1 MHRGPGGALAPN
13 GMLFVKQFE
22 NYKIMKNKII
32 VFSVSLLLLVITAFS
47 SGSATTPEIKKTKKI
62 TAITVKDTTET
73 NAEAAE
79 PAEPELTLYKKDVFA
94 TYYAD
99 KFNGRKTSSGE
110 RFHNNN
116 YTAAHMKLPFGTKLR
131 VTNEKTG
138 KFVDVKVNDRGPFT
152 RNRII
157 DLAKGPAQELG
168 LTSTGTAYVSLH
180 RVE

>member
-1 MHRGPGGALAPN
+1 
-13 GMLFVKQFE
+13 
-22 NYKIMKNKII
+22 MKNSII
-32 VFSVSLLLLVITAFS
+32 VFSVSILLLILSAFS
-47 SGSATTPEIKKTKKI
+47 SGSATGPEIKKTKKF

-73 NAEAAE
+73 DTELAK
-79 PAEPELTLYKKDVFA
+79 PALTLYKKDVLA

-138 KFVDVKVNDRGPFT
+138 KFVDVKVNDRGPFSKKLEIDLT
-152 RNRII
+152 KKAFMEIAPSKGCGTFKVKLEII
-157 DLAKGPAQELG
+157 DDKA
-168 LTSTGTAYVSLH
+168 
-180 RVE
+180 